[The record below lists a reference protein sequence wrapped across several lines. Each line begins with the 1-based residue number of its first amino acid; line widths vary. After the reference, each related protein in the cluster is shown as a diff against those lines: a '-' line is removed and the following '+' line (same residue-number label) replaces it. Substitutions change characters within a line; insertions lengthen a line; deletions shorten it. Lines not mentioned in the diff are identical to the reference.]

1 MRIIRTTDPTPKDTL
16 GQLALYNAM
25 DVLTLPE
32 IFPQL
37 QQEFTEFK
45 QQTYAF
51 EMQLQ
56 AALLEMQFN
65 GVPVDIGKRAELI
78 RSFTQ
83 RRVKTEAM
91 LHKFCLALDYY
102 RFYKSIAAFRYS
114 NATGISAADLPN
126 SWDEWL
132 ATPLGIRREW
142 KKLDPEATADFQ
154 KSLKAYDKPFNANSP
169 TQKLQLFYHFFG
181 TPNNIISQVEYSDYP
196 APWLKTHGIPEYK
209 ARKVGGEFGPS
220 TNRDSLEKIQKRA
233 LDSDERDAA
242 YWAQPFI
249 SCCLAISDYTKSL
262 GFLNSKLDQG
272 WFRSSFGAVTET
284 GRLASKDSH
293 DGFGSNAQNITPELR
308 IILTCPL
315 ETKIGACDYEQIESR
330 NVAAICYELFG
341 ATAYLIATES
351 GDLHSL
357 ACSMVWDDLPWPTD
371 FSLKWLALHGPFP
384 RDLVKAAKKIAN
396 QKFYRQFSRRDLSKR
411 LGHGSNYLG
420 KPEHMAKQTHI
431 PVNLVR
437 HYQDVYFEAFPEI
450 PLWHQWTIEQVMTK
464 QELTTILFNRTRQFF
479 NRPTDDA
486 TIREAVAYVPQSMAA
501 DYTNKALLE
510 LHKAAVHGDL
520 PVTIFLQK
528 HDELGFRYAEK
539 DESLVIPRVCDIM
552 EQSFVLTDP
561 EGNKR
566 EWSVPV
572 EALVGWNLGFKSD
585 KNPDGLTDFPDTRT
599 RSRNPFDLGSFSL

>member
-16 GQLALYNAM
+16 GLLALYNAM

-37 QQEFTEFK
+37 QQEFTESK

-56 AALLEMQFN
+56 SALLEMQFN
-65 GVPVDIGKRAELI
+65 GAPVDLGKRQELI

-83 RRVKTEAM
+83 RRAKAADT
-91 LHKFCLALDYY
+91 LHQFCLAINYY
-102 RFYKSIAAFRYS
+102 TFYKRISAFRYS
-114 NATGISAADLPN
+114 EATGIPADILPN
-126 SWDEWL
+126 SWPEWL
-132 ATPLGIRREW
+132 DTPLGIRKEW
-142 KKLDPEATADFQ
+142 KKLDPEATTTFQ

-169 TQKLQLFYHFFG
+169 DQKLQLFYHFFG
-181 TPNNIISQVEYSDYP
+181 TPNNIISQVEYPDYP

-233 LDSDERDAA
+233 LESDERDAA

-249 SCCLAISDYTKSL
+249 SCCLAIADYTKSL
-262 GFLNSKLDQG
+262 GFLNSKLDNG
-272 WFRSSFGAVTET
+272 WFRSSFGAVTNS

-293 DGFGSNAQNITPELR
+293 DGYGSNGQNITPELR

-510 LHKAAVHGDL
+510 LHKAAVHGNL